1 MQAHP
6 LDKIFAPTAS
16 PTVAAHPL
24 DKIFA
29 PTKSVASSS
38 APSAPSAP
46 KVPFPETTQDTNV
59 GNGIGSAISS
69 TLVKPFTDRFSN
81 INYSGQGIMSNA
93 LQTGGAIAGGAVDV
107 AGKLLLEGA
116 KVLTPKPVENF
127 VGDVTQGF
135 AQGVSEA
142 IPEDTKQAFENWTQQ
157 HPEAAAN
164 LGAFIDIAS
173 VIPLGKA
180 TSGIKGLVAAPSTAK
195 LTKTAERVMQ
205 AEEKMTPVYS
215 AGKVVED
222 AGKVVTK
229 PLGQSV
235 LQNVDIKKV
244 KTYSDLNKEFEAV
257 SKSQTAKVS
266 ELLKPY
272 KETYKVD
279 DLNMEVSGLKFN
291 PVKDAI
297 SSLDELSS
305 KTTDTKVA
313 EIVQK
318 YNGLAKS
325 GQLTRNDINELSK
338 KLSYYLPSFKQ
349 NGELFKKTNAVKVE
363 NTRKQLK
370 EIALKDIPEAQMLDK
385 STSEILG
392 VKAAVA
398 KMEKRVANEIRKAQ
412 DLGLIKRTASGV
424 ANIVDLL
431 SGRFATSVL
440 RQLQRNGALSPREI
454 EKELVKNLKILQQA
468 NSAKDKKKALEFIRA
483 ISQFSASQVAN
494 EVNAPQD

>member
-16 PTVAAHPL
+16 PTVSAHPL

-38 APSAPSAP
+38 VLAPTN
-46 KVPFPETTQDTNV
+46 VPFPTNTQETSV
-59 GNGIGSAISS
+59 GSGIGTAISD
-69 TLVKPFTDRFSN
+69 TFVKPFTDRFSN

-107 AGKLLLEGA
+107 AGRLLLEGA

-127 VGDVTQGF
+127 VGDVTKGF
-135 AQGVSEA
+135 AQGVAEA

-173 VIPLGKA
+173 IVPLGKA
-180 TSGIKGLVAAPSTAK
+180 ATGVKGLVSAPSAVK

-205 AEEKMTPVYS
+205 AEERMTPVYA

-222 AGKVVTK
+222 ADKVVTK

-235 LQNVDIKKV
+235 LQNVDIKKA
-244 KTYSDLNKEFEAV
+244 KTYSDLNKEFETV
-257 SKSQTAKVS
+257 TKSQTAKVS

-272 KETYKVD
+272 KETYKID
-279 DLNMEVSGLKFN
+279 DFNMDVSGLKFN

-305 KTTDTKVA
+305 KTVDTKVA
-313 EIVQK
+313 EVVQK
-318 YNGLAKS
+318 YNELAKT

-338 KLSYYLPSFKQ
+338 VLSNKLPSFKQ
-349 NGELFKKTNAVKVE
+349 NGELFKRTNAVKVE

-370 EIALKDIPEAQMLDK
+370 DIALKDIPEAQMLDK

-392 VKAAVA
+392 VKAAIA
-398 KMEKRVANEIRKAQ
+398 KMDKKVATEIRKAQ
-412 DLGLIKRTASGV
+412 ELGLIKKV
-424 ANIVDLL
+424 AVGAANVADLL
-431 SGRFATSVL
+431 SGRFITTAL
-440 RQLQRNGALSPREI
+440 RYLQRGGSMSAMDI
-454 EKELVKNLKILQQA
+454 ERELVKNLKILQQA
-468 NSAKDKKKALEFIRA
+468 NASKDKKKAMEFLKA

-494 EVNAPQD
+494 EVNAPQN